1 MPFIS
6 WVMVVVPS
14 AVPGAMVVLRNTLF
28 SRRPEMSVPFS
39 VTVTLSVPLR
49 SWASG
54 TGLPLASDTWMP
66 TRELSWNVAGVPKSS
81 TAPSL
86 SSKVESPPKVAEA
99 PFMVEFF
106 ARVTC
111 PVRMS

>member
-1 MPFIS
+1 
-6 WVMVVVPS
+6 
-14 AVPGAMVVLRNTLF
+14 
-28 SRRPEMSVPFS
+28 
-39 VTVTLSVPLR
+39 
-49 SWASG
+49 
-54 TGLPLASDTWMP
+54 MP

-81 TAPSL
+81 TDPSL

-111 PVRMS
+111 PARMS